1 MTKTLYLPSTDEENS
16 LRVRNFKLL
25 IVNGQLQGRELK
37 VNKERFS
44 IGSGPANDLILEDAT
59 VSRAHSEIQSTSDGY
74 AIRDLGSTNGTI
86 IQGVKVSEAFLMPG
100 TEFQLG
106 NARASVLLPQKKE
119 IPALLTNISALG
131 TNSGLNM
138 ARFSPRPERKK
149 EFYAEIPVSLNIK
162 GPYHNIGTFLYEV
175 SKLDRI
181 VSAINISLGSPKM
194 QRGEMLL
201 SSSINLITYR
211 FLDESEIAAQ
221 TPQKGKKGKK
231 GVSKGG
237 KSPKKKKEK

>member
-1 MTKTLYLPSTDEENS
+1 M
-16 LRVRNFKLL
+16 KL
-25 IVNGQLQGRELK
+25 
-37 VNKERFS
+37 NK
-44 IGSGPANDLILEDAT
+44 I
-59 VSRAHSEIQSTSDGY
+59 
-74 AIRDLGSTNGTI
+74 
-86 IQGVKVSEAFLMPG
+86 KEAFDSFLEKKVVPLDKKIVIAIFVLIIIAPVIAFYFLHFTAK
-100 TEFQLG
+100 TEEIKGLENKAVKLRKEIAG
-106 NARASVLLPQKKE
+106 AKARAAKLDEHLAEMEETQRLFAEASVLLPQKKE

-149 EFYAEIPVSLNIK
+149 EFYAQIPVSLTIK

-221 TPQKGKKGKK
+221 KAQKGKKGKK
-231 GVSKGG
+231 G
-237 KSPKKKKEK
+237 KKKR

>member
-1 MTKTLYLPSTDEENS
+1 M
-16 LRVRNFKLL
+16 KL
-25 IVNGQLQGRELK
+25 
-37 VNKERFS
+37 NK
-44 IGSGPANDLILEDAT
+44 I
-59 VSRAHSEIQSTSDGY
+59 
-74 AIRDLGSTNGTI
+74 
-86 IQGVKVSEAFLMPG
+86 KEAFDSFLEKKVVPLDKKIVIAIFVLIIIAPVVAFYFLHFTAKTKEIKG
-100 TEFQLG
+100 LENKAVKLRKEIAG
-106 NARASVLLPQKKE
+106 AKARAAKLDEHLAEMEETQRLFEEASVLLPQKKE

-149 EFYAEIPVSLNIK
+149 EFYAQIPVSLTIK

-194 QRGEMLL
+194 HLGEMLL
-201 SSSINLITYR
+201 SSKINLITYR

-221 TPQKGKKGKK
+221 KAQKAQKGKKKR
-231 GVSKGG
+231 
-237 KSPKKKKEK
+237 

>member
-1 MTKTLYLPSTDEENS
+1 M
-16 LRVRNFKLL
+16 KL
-25 IVNGQLQGRELK
+25 
-37 VNKERFS
+37 NK
-44 IGSGPANDLILEDAT
+44 I
-59 VSRAHSEIQSTSDGY
+59 
-74 AIRDLGSTNGTI
+74 
-86 IQGVKVSEAFLMPG
+86 KEAFDSFLEKRVVPLDKKIVIAIFVLIIIAPVIAFYFLHFTAK
-100 TEFQLG
+100 TEEIKGLENKAVKLRKEIAG
-106 NARASVLLPQKKE
+106 AKARAAKLDEHLAEMEETQRLFAEASVLLPQKKE

-149 EFYAEIPVSLNIK
+149 EFYAQIPVSLTIK

-221 TPQKGKKGKK
+221 KAPKGKKKR
-231 GVSKGG
+231 
-237 KSPKKKKEK
+237 